1 MKTPVD
7 NNLRKSDCWF
17 CDISNNLYIV
27 SCNYYLFSNNLGLDF
42 FKKNVHIFLQL
53 NDCHRGVVFD
63 GLENLFAQNLYI
75 TAHAILRA
83 LNNRRFIYF
92 VTMKLD
98 YNVLKEQEKKAEEER
113 GQLAWHDLSSS

>member
-1 MKTPVD
+1 MV
-7 NNLRKSDCWF
+7 
-17 CDISNNLYIV
+17 I
-27 SCNYYLFSNNLGLDF
+27 
-42 FKKNVHIFLQL
+42 
-53 NDCHRGVVFD
+53 D

-113 GQLAWHDLSSS
+113 GQHSHKWIILCYTALYCVILHYTLLYCIILCYSVLYFILPCYTVLHCVVLSNNRHILKLDSR

>member
-1 MKTPVD
+1 MV
-7 NNLRKSDCWF
+7 
-17 CDISNNLYIV
+17 I
-27 SCNYYLFSNNLGLDF
+27 
-42 FKKNVHIFLQL
+42 
-53 NDCHRGVVFD
+53 D

-113 GQLAWHDLSSS
+113 GQHSHRGIILCYTALYCVIVHYTLLYCVMLHYTVLFCVTLCYTLFYHVILYYTVLY

>member
-1 MKTPVD
+1 MV
-7 NNLRKSDCWF
+7 
-17 CDISNNLYIV
+17 I
-27 SCNYYLFSNNLGLDF
+27 
-42 FKKNVHIFLQL
+42 
-53 NDCHRGVVFD
+53 D

-113 GQLAWHDLSSS
+113 GQHSHKGIILCYTALYCVTLC

>member
-1 MKTPVD
+1 MV
-7 NNLRKSDCWF
+7 
-17 CDISNNLYIV
+17 I
-27 SCNYYLFSNNLGLDF
+27 
-42 FKKNVHIFLQL
+42 
-53 NDCHRGVVFD
+53 D

-113 GQLAWHDLSSS
+113 GQHSHRGIILYFTALYCVILCYTLFYHVILYYTVLY